1 MTKPQNPI
9 QDIIMAACLEESERL
24 KAQYITAIVDVRREV
39 NRLEREALEM
49 KTRNITQLGSQIER
63 YLVCPL

>member
-1 MTKPQNPI
+1 
-9 QDIIMAACLEESERL
+9 MAARLEESERL

-49 KTRNITQLGSQIER
+49 KTRNSTQLGSQIER